1 VQACSVLLVADR
13 IVDDLLTTHDMRREI
28 LEEDA
33 NTCLQVFDALSNN
46 SQAARVAGTMMK
58 NLKKNMLKMR
68 KIKSPRSAHV
78 ITRLKQDVDF
88 TPGFAEPLNA
98 AAATATPVYQ
108 NPLLETPEP
117 MYETLLPTALSFDED
132 FTNMPFNFN
141 DMDAEGCVDME
152 QWRNQLSSSL
162 MWTENFID
170 GTQPDFQLN
179 FSANYGL

>member
-1 VQACSVLLVADR
+1 
-13 IVDDLLTTHDMRREI
+13 MRREI

-58 NLKKNMLKMR
+58 NLKKNMAKMR
-68 KIKSPRSAHV
+68 KIKSPKSAH
-78 ITRLKQDVDF
+78 ITRLKQDVDY
-88 TPGFAEPLNA
+88 PHGFPEPLNGS
-98 AAATATPVYQ
+98 TATGSTPAYQ
-108 NPLLETPEP
+108 NPLLETPEA
-117 MYETLLPTALSFDED
+117 MYETLLPAAPSFDED
-132 FTNMPFNFN
+132 FTNLPFNLN
-141 DMDAEGCVDME
+141 DMDPDSYVDME

-170 GTQPDFQLN
+170 GTQSDFQQN